1 MPRRKP
7 KKQRRTVGVSIS
19 APVFVT
25 LTVERDITDLDD
37 PGEWNVVSIQRID
50 CELSAR
56 TATECMDDVD
66 LAELDRLANAAEDD
80 A

>member
-7 KKQRRTVGVSIS
+7 KKQRRTVGMSIS

-25 LTVERDITDLDD
+25 LTVERDGQDGDWSIVDLRR
-37 PGEWNVVSIQRID
+37 VD

-56 TATECMDDVD
+56 GAMECMGDRE
-66 LAELDRLANAAEDD
+66 LAELDRIANATWDD
-80 A
+80 E